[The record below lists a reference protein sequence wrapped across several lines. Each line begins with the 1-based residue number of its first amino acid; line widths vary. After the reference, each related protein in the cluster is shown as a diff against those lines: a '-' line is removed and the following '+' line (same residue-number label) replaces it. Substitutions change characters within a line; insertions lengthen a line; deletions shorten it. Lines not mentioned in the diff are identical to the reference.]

1 MQSSSTSVEFPAKEF
16 QRGGQADTR
25 RQNKRIETSAQ
36 LPSEPQTPTTSAV
49 LSEADSTRPTT
60 PSSANHTITS
70 RSQSR
75 SRAQTKS
82 SKHAVPV
89 VPVVP
94 IVPQGA
100 SAHRQAKDDTSRAF
114 ERPKTNEAAT
124 NATAAAR
131 KEPVSWNIS
140 EEPPKPVSPARAA
153 PKSWADLVRHK
164 AHPRGAGAAGVVPA
178 GSTELTVPKNESL
191 ADVLSRLGED
201 VTQYSDKVAFLEPRG
216 LVNTGNMCY
225 MNSVCRLSCPLRTL
239 LIAYPNR
246 YFKFLFHAYPSINS

>member
-16 QRGGQADTR
+16 QRGGQAEAK
-25 RQNKRIETSAQ
+25 RQNKRIGTSAQ

-49 LSEADSTRPTT
+49 LSDADSTRPTT
-60 PSSANHTITS
+60 PSSANHTVTS

-82 SKHAVPV
+82 SKPAVPV

-94 IVPQGA
+94 IVPQGT
-100 SAHRQAKDDTSRAF
+100 STPRQSAKDDASRAS
-114 ERPKTNEAAT
+114 EKPKTSEAAT
-124 NATAAAR
+124 DAIAAAK
-131 KEPVSWNIS
+131 KEPASSNNS

-164 AHPRGAGAAGVVPA
+164 AHPRSAAAAGVVPA
-178 GSTELTVPKNESL
+178 GSAELTLPKNESL

-225 MNSVCRLSCPLRTL
+225 MNSVC
-239 LIAYPNR
+239 
-246 YFKFLFHAYPSINS
+246 